1 MFKMPK
7 EKYDDKTKLVDGL
20 QIVAHRFETD
30 ENEMYYILSD
40 GSEVYEKTV
49 SLLLEKPKVK
59 LPKYI
64 ADKIEYCKYA
74 EGYGLFHAMDY
85 CFGYKDSAEWLEYNQ
100 ETFARAWLDGYEV
113 EKEKRYRVLI
123 KDGLVLNRRLV
134 KSPIANTF
142 EFVIGSNLGILG
154 IESFTKQE
162 LIDAGFGGVF
172 DNEMFEI
179 VEAED
184 D

>member
-1 MFKMPK
+1 MNKLEAIEIIEQNK
-7 EKYDDKTKLVDGL
+7 IQVSLIVERNSEEEVIQNKIKLVDYVPL
-20 QIVAHRFETD
+20 DIVVNT
-30 ENEMYYILSD
+30 M
-40 GSEVYEKTV
+40 
-49 SLLLEKPKVK
+49 
-59 LPKYI
+59 
-64 ADKIEYCKYA
+64 
-74 EGYGLFHAMDY
+74 
-85 CFGYKDSAEWLEYNQ
+85 
-100 ETFARAWLDGYEV
+100 LDGYEV

-162 LIDAGFGGVF
+162 LIEAGFGGVF
-172 DNEMFEI
+172 DNEMFEV